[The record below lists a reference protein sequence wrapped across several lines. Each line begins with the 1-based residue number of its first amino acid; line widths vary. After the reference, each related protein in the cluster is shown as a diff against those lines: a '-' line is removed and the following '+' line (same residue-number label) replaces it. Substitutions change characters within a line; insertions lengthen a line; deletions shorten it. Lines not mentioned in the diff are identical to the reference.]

1 MNTNLLIIYI
11 RNSRDIYALT
21 EWLQNALLKKVNRGL
36 TPSVEYLANCSTV
49 KKIVRMAAKMLSDQD
64 HKTATKQEKNKQPKN
79 MQYTLLDAWN
89 TLQTINSNYFRGC
102 HGSGLLLTFHYSPFK
117 TLYYDYYK

>member
-1 MNTNLLIIYI
+1 
-11 RNSRDIYALT
+11 
-21 EWLQNALLKKVNRGL
+21 
-36 TPSVEYLANCSTV
+36 
-49 KKIVRMAAKMLSDQD
+49 
-64 HKTATKQEKNKQPKN
+64 

>member
-36 TPSVEYLANCSTV
+36 TPSVEYLANCSTMKRSSGWRLKCFPIRIIRPQPS
-49 KKIVRMAAKMLSDQD
+49 KK
-64 HKTATKQEKNKQPKN
+64 KNKQPKN

>member
-1 MNTNLLIIYI
+1 
-11 RNSRDIYALT
+11 
-21 EWLQNALLKKVNRGL
+21 
-36 TPSVEYLANCSTV
+36 
-49 KKIVRMAAKMLSDQD
+49 
-64 HKTATKQEKNKQPKN
+64 

-117 TLYYDYYK
+117 TLLQIDFFTQYQKDIFKPGQPLKSMLKYYWLMIAKIIYAIGV